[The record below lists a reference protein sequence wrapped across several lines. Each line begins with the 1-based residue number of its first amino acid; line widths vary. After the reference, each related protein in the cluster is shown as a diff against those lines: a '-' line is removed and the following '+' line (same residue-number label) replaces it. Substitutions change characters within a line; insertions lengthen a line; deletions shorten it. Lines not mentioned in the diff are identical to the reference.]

1 MNDSILTTIATM
13 LLGSFDSTTFNA
25 TNAFFTELVI
35 GINTALSVLTQLGVG
50 ADEGFKITGTEET
63 WEDFIQSSRVDV
75 EMVKS
80 YVYLKT
86 KLMFDPPQ
94 NSFLVDSIKNLCNEF
109 EFRINVQVDTKKS
122 DS

>member
-13 LLGSFDSTTFNA
+13 LLGSFDPTTYKA
-25 TNAFFTELVI
+25 TDAFFTDLVI
-35 GINTALSVLTQLGVG
+35 GINTALSIMTQMGVG
-50 ADEGFKITGTEET
+50 ADEGFKITGTDET
-63 WEDFIQSSRVDV
+63 WEDFIGSSRVDI

-94 NSFLVDSIKNLCNEF
+94 NSFLVDSIKNLCNEL
-109 EFRINVQVDTKKS
+109 EFRINVQVDTESS
-122 DS
+122 DN

>member
-13 LLGSFDSTTFNA
+13 LFGSFDPTTYKP
-25 TNAFFTELVI
+25 TDVFFTELVV
-35 GINTALSVLTQLGVG
+35 GINTALSILTQLGVG
-50 ADEGFKITGTEET
+50 AEEGFTISGTEET
-63 WEDFIQSSRVDV
+63 WEDFIQSSRLDV
-75 EMVKS
+75 EMIKS

-94 NSFLVDSIKNLCNEF
+94 NSFLVDSIKNLCSEL
-109 EFRINVQVDTKKS
+109 EFRINVQVDTESS

>member
-25 TNAFFTELVI
+25 KDAFFTELVI

-50 ADEGFKITGTEET
+50 ADEGFKITGTDET
-63 WEDFIQSSRVDV
+63 WADFIQSSRVDV